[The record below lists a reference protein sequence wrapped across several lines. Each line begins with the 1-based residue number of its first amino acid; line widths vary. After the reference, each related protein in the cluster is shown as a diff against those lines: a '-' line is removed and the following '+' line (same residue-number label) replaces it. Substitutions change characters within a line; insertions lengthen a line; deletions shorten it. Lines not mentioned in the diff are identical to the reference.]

1 VSIGRVS
8 SIIALR
14 QKEIRQCRGSLTR
27 MHRLGRARVVQTWW
41 NGWAM
46 LSSTLIPKVVDHLQQ
61 FGVAR
66 TLGQR
71 RNAERADCFLTDS
84 RMPLIERKAANASR
98 KRMVALQSINTR
110 LQPMVPKWWF
120 KRRWTLQP
128 TRWLLILVR
137 PRICVLNLRCRR
149 LCGLKSIFL
158 VSTVYHDHSKG
169 DSNGTTLLDCRISV
183 RPAKITLTNESF
195 LNKLSSMLMN
205 VAGTGHSSV
214 NWLPHGRAFVIHDK
228 KRFAEEVL
236 PCYFHCLGTFT
247 SFQRKLCT
255 YGFLRLPCSKDGVNP
270 NVSYYHEKFLRGQ
283 PELMELIPRTRLKR
297 HSMRRPLDP
306 NSQPNFSGMMVLPDA
321 PKEIWAV
328 SAGLK
333 TVGLTGNLYAPSTIL
348 ASSQE
353 MLNDCNSYGLTRN
366 NPGFTR
372 RGTFDG
378 TSNLGRHG
386 LAAQQLPPSE
396 GSRPFYG
403 PRKLVSNDAPPR
415 EISVVVRAQ
424 SPFVLERG
432 LRNYASFDD
441 FDDSRR

>member
-1 VSIGRVS
+1 LQNQRETSENHFNERVFLEQ
-8 SIIALR
+8 AEFHADECCGYR
-14 QKEIRQCRGSLTR
+14 SLFCE
-27 MHRLGRARVVQTWW
+27 LAAAR
-41 NGWAM
+41 
-46 LSSTLIPKVVDHLQQ
+46 
-61 FGVAR
+61 
-66 TLGQR
+66 
-71 RNAERADCFLTDS
+71 
-84 RMPLIERKAANASR
+84 
-98 KRMVALQSINTR
+98 
-110 LQPMVPKWWF
+110 
-120 KRRWTLQP
+120 
-128 TRWLLILVR
+128 
-137 PRICVLNLRCRR
+137 
-149 LCGLKSIFL
+149 
-158 VSTVYHDHSKG
+158 
-169 DSNGTTLLDCRISV
+169 
-183 RPAKITLTNESF
+183 ESF
-195 LNKLSSMLMN
+195 CDPRQEAFRGGSASLLLSLSRN
-205 VAGTGHSSV
+205 
-214 NWLPHGRAFVIHDK
+214 F
-228 KRFAEEVL
+228 
-236 PCYFHCLGTFT
+236 
-247 SFQRKLCT
+247 